1 MCVKAWGRRHSP
13 GDERGFSLILAIVV
27 LTAATLLLF
36 GAIDAVLQNAG
47 TTRTDLDQK
56 RALLA
61 AQAGLSSY
69 EQQLSDNPSY
79 WTACP
84 GPNGTTGVTSTTGQT
99 GATVPGSTDAGS
111 TEYYEYATL
120 PATGTTYAGTGT
132 GCSTANPIASVIQ
145 GATSGNGA
153 VGTFRV
159 KVTGISAPTSGS
171 ARIPISRTL
180 VAQFKTN
187 SFLSYVYF
195 TNYEDEDPLYAV
207 QSGGSTIPETEAN
220 CAVYAWAG
228 RSSSLCQSIPF
239 GVGDSVNGPLHSNDT
254 VTCNSSNVTFGRTS
268 ADPIE
273 TPDTLSANGCTGT
286 ITGTQENQANDG
298 WQQLPLPPD
307 DTQLAEVAGG
317 GNASLGSS
325 SSLASD
331 CSATAGC
338 VFDGPTTIV
347 LDGPESATNTTN
359 QMTVTNCATTTTLP
373 CTNTATLPYPN
384 NGVVYVNSTAS
395 CNYSYSPWGSGD
407 QLYGGTTLDTNSAD
421 TDNAGCGDAVVS
433 SSTSTSTCPG
443 TTQVTVNGAG
453 VCPYTKSLTIG
464 AANDIIIAGSLPTT
478 TTSSGCGGGESSCPT
493 GTAML
498 GLIANDMIRIYH
510 PLTGVRN
517 SDEEEY
523 ACPSTN
529 NTNGPGSLVNPLIDA
544 AIFSVEHSFI
554 IDNFDCGNGSNTA
567 SSCPG
572 YANAT
577 SPYTT
582 ALCQLTINGAIAQDF
597 RGRIGES
604 QGAASNYSGYIKN
617 YWYDQRLQNLAP
629 PDFLN
634 PVDTGWQ
641 VDRVTECDVA
651 GSC

>member
-1 MCVKAWGRRHSP
+1 MRLRLRRNGP
-13 GDERGFSLILAIVV
+13 ELLAERGFAVILAVIVLAV
-27 LTAATLLLF
+27 TTLSLF
-36 GAIDAVLQNAG
+36 AAIDAVIANVG
-47 TTRTDLDQK
+47 TTRTDLDQN

-61 AQAGLSSY
+61 AEAGLSAY
-69 EQQLSDNPSY
+69 EQQLNSNQNY
-79 WTACP
+79 WTTCP
-84 GPNGTTGVTSTTGQT
+84 GPSGTTGVTTTTGQT
-99 GATVPGSTDAGS
+99 GTTVPGSTDDGS
-111 TEYYEYATL
+111 SEYYAYANV
-120 PATGTTYAGTGT
+120 PATGTTYT
-132 GCSTANPIASVIQ
+132 GCSTTNPIQSTIEQSA
-145 GATSGNGA
+145 GA
-153 VGTFRV
+153 GTFRV
-159 KVTGISAPTSGS
+159 KVVGSSGS
-171 ARIPISRTL
+171 SATAALGKRTL
-180 VAQFKTN
+180 VAQFQPN
-187 SFLSYVYF
+187 SFLNYVYF

-207 QSGGSTIPETEAN
+207 QSSGSTIPETEAN

-268 ADPIE
+268 ADSIE

-286 ITGTQENQANDG
+286 ITGTQQNLANSG
-298 WQQLPLPPD
+298 WQKLALPPD
-307 DTQLAEVAGG
+307 DTQLEEVADG

-347 LDGPESATNTTN
+347 LDGPESSTNATN
-359 QMTVTNCATTTTLP
+359 QMTVTNCINTPTTFP
-373 CTNTATLPYPN
+373 CTNTATLPYPS
-384 NGVVYVNSTAS
+384 NGVVYVNTTAS
-395 CNYSYSPWGSGD
+395 CNYSYSPFGSED
-407 QLYGGTTLDTNSAD
+407 QLYGGTTLDTNAAD

-433 SSTSTSTCPG
+433 SSTSASTCPG

-464 AANDIIIAGSLPTT
+464 AFNDIIIAGSIPTT
-478 TTSSGCGGGESSCPT
+478 TTTSGCAGGESSCPT

-498 GLIANDMIRIYH
+498 GLIANYMIRIYH

-523 ACPSTN
+523 ACPTTN
-529 NTNGPGSLVNPLIDA
+529 NTNGTGSLINPLIDA

-554 IDNFDCGNGSNTA
+554 IDNFDCGSGSNTA
-567 SSCPG
+567 SSCPAD
-572 YANAT
+572 ANTT

-582 ALCQLTINGAIAQDF
+582 ALCQLTINGTVAQNF

-604 QGAASNYSGYIKN
+604 QGATPNYAGYVKN
-617 YWYDQRLQNLAP
+617 YWYDQRLETIEP
-629 PDFLN
+629 PYFLD
-634 PVDTGWQ
+634 PVTAAWQ
-641 VDRVTECDVA
+641 VKRVTECDSA
-651 GSC
+651 ASC